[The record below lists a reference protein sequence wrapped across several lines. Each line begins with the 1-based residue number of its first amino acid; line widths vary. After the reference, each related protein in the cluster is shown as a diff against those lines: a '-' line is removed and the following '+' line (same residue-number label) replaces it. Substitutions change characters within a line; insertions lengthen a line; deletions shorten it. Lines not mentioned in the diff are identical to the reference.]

1 VGVASGYRF
10 FTESIDVKLIDK
22 AKALKSK
29 LTERSAER
37 KLLRSSAKVHYALA
51 DRIDALNPD
60 VWQRAAGHSGFFFS
74 RDYLKMLEAVAP
86 NNIELRYALISDEN
100 NAPIAAVVMQLVRI
114 GIDQVGVKKTEA
126 SEDVAKKSTKR
137 LFAPIK
143 EKLSERVTQTVLVC
157 GNMLTYGQHGVA
169 FALGIDQSQAWH
181 AVAEVLY
188 RTRQAERIVGRTDFI
203 LIKDMHAPF
212 VQSAKRLEQLSY
224 RYIETEPNMVLKLD
238 TAWKNYDDYLSGL
251 ASKYRANVKNGVFKP
266 IDAAGCVIE
275 RVTDVTPF
283 AARIH
288 ALYRSVQ
295 ASAQIRP
302 FLLPESYFPTLL
314 ATAGGRI
321 RFSLLKRGEEILGF
335 LVSLADGETAIAYHI
350 GFDKQAA
357 ETLPI
362 YLRLLHAGVEDAISL
377 GCRRIS
383 YGRTALAPKAALGAK
398 PEAFGV
404 LVRHRQPVLNKLIKR
419 MLLSIEHED
428 APERNPFKTAKV
440 DAE

>member
-1 VGVASGYRF
+1 M
-10 FTESIDVKLIDK
+10 KLIDK

-51 DRIDALNPD
+51 DSIDALNPD
-60 VWQRAAGHSGFFFS
+60 AWHRAAGQSGFFFS
-74 RDYLKMLEAVAP
+74 RDYLKMLETVAP
-86 NNIELRYALISDEN
+86 DNIELRYALISGEG

-114 GIDQVGVKKTEA
+114 GIDQVGTKKSGA
-126 SEDVAKKSTKR
+126 SEGLEKTSAKR
-137 LFAPIK
+137 LLAPIK
-143 EKLSERVTQTVLVC
+143 EKLSERATQTVLVC

-169 FALGIDQSQAWH
+169 FAPGVDESRAWH

-203 LIKDMHAPF
+203 LIKDMHAPYT
-212 VQSAKRLEQLSY
+212 QSAKRLEQLSY
-224 RYIETEPNMVLKLD
+224 RSIETEPNMVLKLD
-238 TAWKNYDDYLSGL
+238 AAWKNYDDYLGGL
-251 ASKYRANVKNGVFKP
+251 ASKYRANVRNGVLKP
-266 IDAAGCVIE
+266 IEAAGCVIE
-275 RVTDVTPF
+275 RITDATPF

-295 ASAQIRP
+295 ANAQIRP

-314 ATAGGRI
+314 ATAGDRI
-321 RFSLLKRGEEILGF
+321 RCSLLKRGDDILGF

-350 GFDKQAA
+350 GFDKEAA
-357 ETLPI
+357 EALPI
-362 YLRLLHAGVEDAISL
+362 YLRLLHAGVQDAISL
-377 GCRRIS
+377 GCKRIS

-398 PEAFGV
+398 PEAFSV

-428 APERNPFKTAKV
+428 APERNPFKTVK
-440 DAE
+440 AEAE

>member
-1 VGVASGYRF
+1 M
-10 FTESIDVKLIDK
+10 KLIDK
-22 AKALKSK
+22 AKALKTK
-29 LTERSAER
+29 LTERGAER

-51 DRIDALNPD
+51 DSIDALNSD
-60 VWQRAAGHSGFFFS
+60 AWQRTTAQSGFFFS
-74 RDYLKMLEAVAP
+74 REYLRMLESVSP
-86 NNIELRYALISDEN
+86 DNIDLRYALISGEN
-100 NAPIAAVVMQLVRI
+100 NTPIAAVVMQLVRI
-114 GIDQVGVKKTEA
+114 GIDQVGAKKGVTSGDTVKKSA
-126 SEDVAKKSTKR
+126 KR
-137 LFAPIK
+137 LLAPIT
-143 EKLSERVTQTVLVC
+143 EKIADRAAQTVLVC

-169 FALGIDQSQAWH
+169 FASGVDQSQAWH

-188 RTRQAERIVGRTDFI
+188 RTRQAERIAGRTDFI

-238 TAWKNYDDYLSGL
+238 AAWKTYDDYLGGL
-251 ASKYRANVKNGVFKP
+251 ASKYRANVKNGVLKP
-266 IDAAGCVIE
+266 IEAAGCVIE
-275 RVTDVTPF
+275 RVSDVTAI

-295 ASAQIRP
+295 ANAQIRP

-314 ATAGGRI
+314 TTAGERL
-321 RFSLLKRGEEILGF
+321 RFSLLKRDDEILGF

-350 GFDKQAA
+350 GFDRDAA
-357 ETLPI
+357 ENLPI
-362 YLRLLHAGVEDAISL
+362 YLRLLHAGVEDALSM
-377 GCRRIS
+377 GCKRIS

-404 LVRHRQPVLNKLIKR
+404 LVRHRQPVLNKLIKG

-428 APERNPFKTAKV
+428 APERNPFKTVKLEAG
-440 DAE
+440 